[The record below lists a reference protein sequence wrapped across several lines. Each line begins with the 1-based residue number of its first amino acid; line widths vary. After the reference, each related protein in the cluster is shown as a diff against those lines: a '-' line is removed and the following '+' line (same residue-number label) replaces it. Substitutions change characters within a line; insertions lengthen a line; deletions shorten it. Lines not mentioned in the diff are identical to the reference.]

1 MIESTHTATVHQAT
15 AAPGPVGPSAPAI
28 KRGAMVPRAWG
39 QRNPPIESLPDAEPP
54 EAWETAAKNRRNALK
69 LSILGATALA
79 TGVLWQTH
87 RGWASD
93 PWAFALQC
101 VHLGLFALLFAWVSA
116 GCVTAV
122 MGFWVMLRGDRHA
135 ISIKDAG
142 NDALGADART
152 ALVMPICN
160 EDVTTVFAG
169 LRASCESLAAAG
181 ALRLFDVYILSDS
194 SDPECRTQ
202 ELAAWA
208 ELRAQFAGRGR
219 IHYRWRQRRVK
230 KKAGNVADFCRRWG
244 RNYRY
249 MVVLD
254 ADSVMSGDC
263 LLGLVRLME
272 KHPRAGILQA
282 ANQVCGHDTPHARAQ
297 QFASRVTGRLF
308 AAGMQFWQLG
318 EAHYWGH
325 NAIIRVEP
333 FMKHCALAPLR
344 GKDIMSHDFVEAA
357 LMRRAG
363 YQVWLVADLPGS
375 YEQQPPHLLAE
386 LQRDRRWCQ
395 GNIQNAGLIAEPGLH
410 GVHRAMLVTG
420 ALSYLAAPLWL
431 LYVGLGVLLW
441 NVGGNEAFQ
450 PFLEDGSLAPGV
462 AALWLGTIGMLV
474 LPRLLSVAALILRG
488 EQSQYGGSLKL
499 VASCATEACMSLLQA
514 PLRMVAHSIF
524 CVVALTGI
532 SLDWK
537 SPPRAAEDVSWRE
550 AFAAYGRISLVTLAI
565 TALIG
570 ALSPS
575 TLIWIAPIALPLL
588 LAAPITVLSSRASLG
603 ERMRRA
609 GLLVIP
615 EESLTPTVLR
625 NAWAYGRQERR
636 LPGFADLLA
645 SRRLTAL
652 AAEAMG
658 RRDVGLGKRAEV
670 RARRLGE
677 LTAQPG
683 VVDAMSNADRMRF
696 LSEPGHLLRLAQPL
710 RPATHTEV
718 RPDLRLAA

>member
-1 MIESTHTATVHQAT
+1 MTESFRDPLP
-15 AAPGPVGPSAPAI
+15 PGPVGPSAPAM
-28 KRGAMVPRAWG
+28 KRGSMVPRPWG
-39 QRNPPIESLPDAEPP
+39 QRTPPVEALPGAQPP
-54 EAWETAAKNRRNALK
+54 EAWETAARNRRNALK
-69 LSILGATALA
+69 LAIAGATALA
-79 TGVLWQTH
+79 TGVLWTTH
-87 RGWASD
+87 NGWAD
-93 PWAFALQC
+93 NPWAFALQC
-101 VHLGLFALLFAWVSA
+101 VHLALFALLFAWVSA

-135 ISIKDAG
+135 ISIQDAG

-333 FMKHCALAPLR
+333 FMKHCALAPLN
-344 GKDIMSHDFVEAA
+344 GKEIMSHDFVEAA

-441 NVGGNEAFQ
+441 NVGGSESFR
-450 PFLEDGSLAPGV
+450 PFMSDGSLAPGV
-462 AALWLGTIGMLV
+462 AGLWLGTIGMLT
-474 LPRLLSVAALILRG
+474 LPRLLSVAAVILRG
-488 EQSQYGGSLKL
+488 EHGQYGGALKL
-499 VASCATEACMSLLQA
+499 LASSAMEALMSLLQA

-532 SLDWK
+532 SLEWK

-550 AFAAYGRISLVTLAI
+550 AFAAFGRVSAI
-565 TALIG
+565 TAVFAAVVG
-570 ALSPS
+570 WMSPS
-575 TLIWIAPIALPLL
+575 TLMWMAPIALPLL
-588 LAAPITVLSSRASLG
+588 LAAPITVLSSRARLG
-603 ERMRRA
+603 ERLRAA
-609 GLLVIP
+609 GLMVIP
-615 EESLTPTVLR
+615 EETRTPTVLS

-636 LPGFADLLA
+636 LPGWTELVA

-658 RRDVGLGKRAEV
+658 RREIGHGV
-670 RARRLGE
+670 RARVRDRRLVE
-677 LTAQPG
+677 LAAQPG
-683 VVDAMSNADRMRF
+683 ALEALTNAERMRF
-696 LSEPGHLLRLAQPL
+696 LSEPAHLVRLAQPH
-710 RPATHTEV
+710 RQAAGQQE
-718 RPDLRLAA
+718 LRLAA